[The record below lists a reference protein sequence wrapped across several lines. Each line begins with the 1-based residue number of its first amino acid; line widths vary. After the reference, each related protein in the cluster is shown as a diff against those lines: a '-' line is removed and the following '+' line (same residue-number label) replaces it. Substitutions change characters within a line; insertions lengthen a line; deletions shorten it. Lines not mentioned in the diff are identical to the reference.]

1 MSGVTLRGAVRL
13 KTGVTEFGFS
23 RDDEGNGVLSWASV
37 PAGRWSYDVFMDDGN
52 EESPLL
58 YGCFVSSGR
67 VTPDL
72 PDEQQAVA
80 GAVVV
85 QLPEGSGCVQVML
98 DNASSAAWYAEQAKK
113 YAANAGNSEVSAAN
127 SAAAAASSATDAAAS
142 AASAASSSSD
152 AAHSAAN
159 AASSEAKAAS
169 SEANAMSSATAAA
182 SSASNASLSEANA
195 AASQSSA
202 AASASDAATSATS
215 AATSANNAAAS
226 ESSAESSETAASKSA
241 SDAATSATSA
251 ANSATAAQQAL
262 AAMPQVDASGNM
274 TLAGNITAAGGTFD
288 GTVNAN
294 GGVNIPQAVGAPT
307 NESGVNRLYASGL
320 AAVTEAFASQS
331 FLSSFNSYGAAAT
344 VEQTVPGWC
353 FRLKQTAKG
362 SCTIKVH
369 FLNPF
374 LGVSNYSGW
383 CGFVLP
389 LAAGNTGSTVAR
401 KISFSIG
408 KRGSV
413 VEKTAESLDMFTLS
427 PAPGSTASFPRFV
440 DVTFYLQSD
449 ASSSPAGYPVRVR
462 ELMYDTAARK
472 WVVHETQS
480 VIPSFNTN
488 PSATMFL
495 ACVQNRVAIS
505 GAEAGLWIGSNAYD
519 TRRLLCIAD
528 LHALQDSFDFTGV
541 DRVYWDSSGINA
553 FSFIGAMR
561 QLTVPG
567 YNQPNG
573 SYAAFRALETR
584 LIQSTST
591 YEFTPYE

>member
-1 MSGVTLRGAVRL
+1 MKVDTIKGSSYVMTCTKACTVSAIFNSGETSMLILEAGEKGQYGFAAPTDAIEVSDEDALITQVFKTAVPGLPGQNGIRQGENAEL
-13 KTGVTEFGFS
+13 KNLT
-23 RDDEGNGVLSWASV
+23 A
-37 PAGRWSYDVFMDDGN
+37 
-52 EESPLL
+52 ES
-58 YGCFVSSGR
+58 GTF
-67 VTPDL
+67 
-72 PDEQQAVA
+72 A
-80 GAVVV
+80 GA
-85 QLPEGSGCVQVML
+85 
-98 DNASSAAWYAEQAKK
+98 
-113 YAANAGNSEVSAAN
+113 
-127 SAAAAASSATDAAAS
+127 
-142 AASAASSSSD
+142 
-152 AAHSAAN
+152 
-159 AASSEAKAAS
+159 
-169 SEANAMSSATAAA
+169 
-182 SSASNASLSEANA
+182 
-195 AASQSSA
+195 
-202 AASASDAATSATS
+202 
-215 AATSANNAAAS
+215 
-226 ESSAESSETAASKSA
+226 
-241 SDAATSATSA
+241 
-251 ANSATAAQQAL
+251 
-262 AAMPQVDASGNM
+262 
-274 TLAGNITAAGGTFD
+274 
-288 GTVNAN
+288 VNAN
-294 GGVNIPQAVGAPT
+294 GGINIPLTVGAAT
-307 NESGVNRLYASGL
+307 DTSAVNRLYASGL
-320 AAVTEAFASQS
+320 AAVTEAFSSQS

-353 FRLKQTAKG
+353 WRLKQTAEG

-383 CGFVLP
+383 NGFVLP

-427 PAPGSTASFPRFV
+427 PASGSTASFPRFV

-462 ELMYDTAARK
+462 ELIYDAAAGK

-495 ACVQNRVAIS
+495 ACVQNRVATS

-541 DRVYWDSSGINA
+541 DRVYWDSEGINA

-561 QLTVPG
+561 QLTAPG

-573 SYAAFRALETR
+573 VYNAFRALETR
-584 LIQSTST
+584 LIQSTT
-591 YEFTPYE
+591 VTEFTPYE

>member
-1 MSGVTLRGAVRL
+1 MKKAGDTATAAITEAGKSAV
-13 KTGVTEFGFS
+13 
-23 RDDEGNGVLSWASV
+23 ASV
-37 PAGRWSYDVFMDDGN
+37 ESTRRVAVGTITPLVQDVETAKDNID
-52 EESPLL
+52 
-58 YGCFVSSGR
+58 
-67 VTPDL
+67 
-72 PDEQQAVA
+72 
-80 GAVVV
+80 
-85 QLPEGSGCVQVML
+85 QVERRINTAAT
-98 DNASSAAWYAEQAKK
+98 NATTAA
-113 YAANAGNSEVSAAN
+113 
-127 SAAAAASSATDAAAS
+127 T
-142 AASAASSSSD
+142 
-152 AAHSAAN
+152 N
-159 AASSEAKAAS
+159 AAS
-169 SEANAMSSATAAA
+169 
-182 SSASNASLSEANA
+182 
-195 AASQSSA
+195 
-202 AASASDAATSATS
+202 
-215 AATSANNAAAS
+215 
-226 ESSAESSETAASKSA
+226 
-241 SDAATSATSA
+241 
-251 ANSATAAQQAL
+251 SATAAQQAL

-288 GTVNAN
+288 AVVNAN
-294 GGVNIPQAVGAPT
+294 GGINIPLAMGAPT

-320 AAVTEAFASQS
+320 AAVTEAFSSQS
-331 FLSSFNSYGAAAT
+331 FLSSFSSYGAAAT

-353 FRLKQTAKG
+353 WRLKQTAEG

-383 CGFVLP
+383 SGFVLP
-389 LAAGNTGSTVAR
+389 LAAGNTGSGVAR

-427 PAPGSTASFPRFV
+427 PASGSTASFPRFV

-462 ELMYDTAARK
+462 ELMYDAAGK

-495 ACVQNRVAIS
+495 ACVQNRVATS

-528 LHALQDSFDFTGV
+528 LHALRDSFDFTGV
-541 DRVYWDSSGINA
+541 DRVYWDSEGINA

-561 QLTVPG
+561 QLTAPG

-573 SYAAFRALETR
+573 VYDAYRALESR

-591 YEFTPYE
+591 YDFTPYE